1 MNEVISALDVIN
13 KNFKRSLRGY
23 DPVEVDDFLDLVAES
38 LHYYA
43 EKSGEQ
49 ERKINQLEKQLEDYR
64 NLRDSLQEALLMAQ
78 QSADEKVEAAKR
90 EAEAIVAEARAKA
103 ERILEEASQS
113 LREYKIEIERLKK
126 LKVSFVVEFKSTLNK
141 YAQMIEAEIQD
152 EESLST

>member
-1 MNEVISALDVIN
+1 
-13 KNFKRSLRGY
+13 
-23 DPVEVDDFLDLVAES
+23 
-38 LHYYA
+38 
-43 EKSGEQ
+43 
-49 ERKINQLEKQLEDYR
+49 
-64 NLRDSLQEALLMAQ
+64 MAQ

-90 EAEAIVAEARAKA
+90 EVEAIVAEARAKA

-126 LKVSFVVEFKSTLNK
+126 LKVSFVAEFKSTLNK

>member
-78 QSADEKVEAAKR
+78 QSADEKVEAAKGR
-90 EAEAIVAEARAKA
+90 QRP
-103 ERILEEASQS
+103 
-113 LREYKIEIERLKK
+113 
-126 LKVSFVVEFKSTLNK
+126 
-141 YAQMIEAEIQD
+141 
-152 EESLST
+152 